1 LGTETNLAGYL
12 KPTNVAQ
19 NKLQTHQIQVGK
31 MTKRFFFSH
40 GKSAMYYNLYPTDE
54 KASSPALLCTKQG
67 GEETPF
73 FLLVTS

>member
-19 NKLQTHQIQVGK
+19 NKLQTHQIQVEK
-31 MTKRFFFSH
+31 MTKRFCFSH
-40 GKSAMYYNLYPTDE
+40 GKSAMYYNLYSTDE
-54 KASSPALLCTKQG
+54 KATSPALLCTKQG

-73 FLLVTS
+73 SLLVTS